1 VLYLLLRTQT
11 PDDYDIRM
19 PFLFFSMA
27 LFGHGALIYQ
37 LRRMEDQQLFFYRS
51 LPVSLSSRM
60 IQYAMLYLLILLPE
74 MITLGWL
81 TPDHIRFRD
90 AAGFISAGYSTLL
103 LLNGCLFI
111 AALER
116 SELLK
121 LTGILFG
128 ILYFGVLSDNL
139 ILVAGL
145 FLVAAGCLF
154 FRGYS
159 RREG

>member
-1 VLYLLLRTQT
+1 MQT

-19 PFLFFSMA
+19 PFLFFGMA

-37 LRRMEDQQLFFYRS
+37 LRWMEDQQLFFYRS
-51 LPVSLSSRM
+51 LPVSLPSRM
-60 IQYAMLYLLILLPE
+60 IQYAILYLLVLLPE

-81 TPDHIRFRD
+81 IPDHIRFRD
-90 AAGFISAGYSTLL
+90 AAGFVLAGYSTLL
-103 LLNGCLFI
+103 LLNGCLFV

-116 SELLK
+116 GELLK

-139 ILVAGL
+139 ILISGF
-145 FLVAAGCLF
+145 FLVAAGGLF